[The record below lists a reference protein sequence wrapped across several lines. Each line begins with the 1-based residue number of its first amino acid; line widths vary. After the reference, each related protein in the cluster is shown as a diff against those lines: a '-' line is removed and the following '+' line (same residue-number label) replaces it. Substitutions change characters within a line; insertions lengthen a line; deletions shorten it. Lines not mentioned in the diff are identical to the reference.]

1 MFGAAKSDVNKR
13 QEAMSTIADA
23 LGEGLRA
30 VRRTAWDLLLPPICC
45 LCGARGFR
53 SGLDLCEVCAALLPV
68 APECVA
74 PPGIDSVLAL
84 FRYAYP
90 VDNMVRALKFRG
102 ERIYGRVF
110 GELIGE
116 ACGIATSELPD
127 LLVPIPLHPARYRK
141 RGFNQA
147 EDIARF
153 AGARLRVPMH
163 ATLLVRSTPTREQS
177 GLSPHARRRN
187 VRGAFRALRSA
198 AACRIALVDDV
209 LTTGS
214 TAAEAA
220 RVLREAGAA
229 EIRLWTPACVAP
241 H

>member
-1 MFGAAKSDVNKR
+1 MAGSNVDNCR
-13 QEAMSTIADA
+13 RA
-23 LGEGLRA
+23 LSAGLRA
-30 VRRTAWDLLLPPICC
+30 VRRTAGDLLLPPVCC

-53 SGLDLCEVCAALLPV
+53 SGFDLCHVCARLFPV
-68 APECVA
+68 APECRA
-74 PPGIDSVLAL
+74 PAGIDSVLAP

-90 VDNMVRALKFRG
+90 VDHMVRALKFRG
-102 ERIYGRVF
+102 ERIYARVF
-110 GELIGE
+110 GELMGE
-116 ACGIATSELPD
+116 ACRNSTRELPD

-153 AGARLRVPMH
+153 AGAHLHLPVH

-187 VRGAFRALRSA
+187 VRGAFRAVRPV

-214 TAAEAA
+214 TAAEPA

-229 EIRLWTPACVAP
+229 EIRLWTPACVVP